1 MPGDV
6 TQLLS
11 AIDSGDSKAA
21 EELLPLVYQ
30 ELRRLAAHKMANE
43 KPGQTLQATALVHEA
58 WIRVSGG
65 NGSRFVGRK
74 HFFKAAA
81 MAMQHFLIDNARRKQ
96 TARQGGGMV
105 AEPLHES
112 RIAVV
117 APSEQLLA
125 VHEAMSEL
133 EREAPLAAEIVR
145 LRYFVGMSVPE
156 IAVALELAPRTVDR
170 HWAYA
175 RAWLKR
181 AIRGQSEVD

>member
-1 MPGDV
+1 MPCDV

-11 AIDSGDSKAA
+11 AIDSGDPKAA
-21 EELLPLVYQ
+21 EELLPLVYE
-30 ELRRLAAHKMANE
+30 ELRRLAAHKLANE

-58 WIRVSGG
+58 WIRIAG
-65 NGSRFVGRK
+65 NEGKRFVGRK

-81 MAMQHFLIDNARRKQ
+81 TAMQRFLIDNARRKQ
-96 TARQGGGMV
+96 TARHGGGEA

-112 RIAVV
+112 QIVV
-117 APSEQLLA
+117 VVPSDQLLA
-125 VHEAMSEL
+125 VHEAMDGL

-170 HWAYA
+170 HWAFA

-181 AIRGQSEVD
+181 AIRGQSAID